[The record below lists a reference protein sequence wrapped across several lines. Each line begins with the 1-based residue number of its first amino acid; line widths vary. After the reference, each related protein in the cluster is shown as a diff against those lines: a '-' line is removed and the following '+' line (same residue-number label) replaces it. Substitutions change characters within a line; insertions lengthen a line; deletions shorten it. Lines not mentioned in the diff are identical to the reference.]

1 MKRNKYLDDLGINIE
16 NYSSN
21 FVKECK
27 VHRFFE
33 RRKYGFDYRET
44 INMDLMFAEW
54 IYSRLMMLVEQ
65 TEDDLTFHSV
75 EFEGEK
81 YTIEKAIQRI
91 LNAARNYLYF
101 YEHVDVVGTEEVTE
115 LEIQE
120 LRAEMKAA
128 TRLWAEIMPYADR
141 VVASKRVLRR
151 WKKGEKDEIYRST
164 NEGNV

>member
-1 MKRNKYLDDLGINIE
+1 MRRNKYLDDLGINIE
-16 NYSSN
+16 NYGSN
-21 FVKECK
+21 FVKERK
-27 VHRFFE
+27 MQRFFE

-81 YTIEKAIQRI
+81 YTIEKAIQCI

-101 YEHVDVVGTEEVTE
+101 YEHVDVIGTEEVSD
-115 LEIQE
+115 LEIRE
-120 LRAEMKAA
+120 LCAEMKTA
-128 TRLWAEIMPYADR
+128 TRLWAEIMPYVDR
-141 VVASKRVLRR
+141 VVVRKSVLRKWR
-151 WKKGEKDEIYRST
+151 K
-164 NEGNV
+164 EGVL

>member
-1 MKRNKYLDDLGINIE
+1 MQ
-16 NYSSN
+16 
-21 FVKECK
+21 
-27 VHRFFE
+27 RFFE
-33 RRKYGFDYRET
+33 CRKYGFDYRET

-91 LNAARNYLYF
+91 LNATRNYLYF

-141 VVASKRVLRR
+141 VVVSKRVLRR
-151 WKKGEKDEIYRST
+151 WRKGEKDEIYRST

>member
-1 MKRNKYLDDLGINIE
+1 MKWNKYLDDLGINIE
-16 NYSSN
+16 NYGSN
-21 FVKECK
+21 FAKECK
-27 VHRFFE
+27 IQRFLE
-33 RRKYGFDYRET
+33 RLKYGFDYRET

-75 EFEGEK
+75 ELEGDK

-91 LNAARNYLYF
+91 LNATRNYLYF
-101 YEHVDVVGTEEVTE
+101 YEHVDVIGTEEISE

-120 LRAEMKAA
+120 LCTEMKTA

-141 VVASKRVLRR
+141 VVVRKRAFGRLKRR
-151 WKKGEKDEIYRST
+151 R
-164 NEGNV
+164 